1 MINHYLQHI
10 LDFHG
15 QFERKNIFLKN
26 ADKLKT
32 ALKPDGIVICGMG
45 ASGNTGKILRDL
57 RNELKIPPVLVWN
70 DYELPEHNFKNP
82 LFLFISFSGKTAE
95 TLSAFNK
102 LLNSSGEKPLMA
114 GISQNKSPLQEVAEK
129 HGIASASF
137 DNGNLMPRESIGIL
151 FTAVRTVLE
160 KVFDLE
166 KQYLPPPISE
176 NMIKTGSDLAQILR
190 DKIPLIYTD
199 TKNTALGQIWKTN
212 LNETAKIFS
221 ETSVLPEIFHNEI
234 QIFEKSSEKY
244 AVIWIYNE
252 ETLAKNQ
259 GKLNDIHKILE
270 EKQIPTFAF
279 PIVSKNREEQIWNS
293 VVLANLV
300 SYNIAILEGLDPFEI
315 SIIEELKK

>member
-1 MINHYLQHI
+1 
-10 LDFHG
+10 
-15 QFERKNIFLKN
+15 
-26 ADKLKT
+26 
-32 ALKPDGIVICGMG
+32 
-45 ASGNTGKILRDL
+45 
-57 RNELKIPPVLVWN
+57 
-70 DYELPEHNFKNP
+70 
-82 LFLFISFSGKTAE
+82 
-95 TLSAFNK
+95 
-102 LLNSSGEKPLMA
+102 
-114 GISQNKSPLQEVAEK
+114 
-129 HGIASASF
+129 
-137 DNGNLMPRESIGIL
+137 
-151 FTAVRTVLE
+151 
-160 KVFDLE
+160 
-166 KQYLPPPISE
+166 
-176 NMIKTGSDLAQILR
+176 MIKTGSDLAQILR